1 MRYINNYIHLFK
13 VNTIYYIETIIMSIY
28 HQVFFPFNQI
38 NTVNEIE
45 NLQKYMCTYE
55 FTSKLQEE
63 INKTETKDVVKPE
76 YVTFDS
82 EQKSETET
90 ETETETESESEQE
103 SEQEPE
109 PILTKP
115 EPIVTNEIK
124 REEFIIPEQEDTLF
138 WCIYIAVKGY
148 SEYLDIQRQY
158 RNIEVAEKQKMIDY
172 FKHGQSKLKNMN
184 KKVSKVM
191 TQEIMSDLMTNN
203 KTSLSSILALSC
215 FYNKNIIVFK
225 EGDNGQV
232 GLYYNVFPT
241 EGSSGTIIIKK
252 LRKDEYG
259 ISLEDI
265 DNTEKINKIQEI
277 MFCVED
283 YEKPMKSISNYKVDE
298 LQKMGEKF
306 GVDMTK
312 KYKKQDLYVEIC
324 KLCVFQ

>member
-1 MRYINNYIHLFK
+1 MRYINNYIQLFK
-13 VNTIYYIETIIMSIY
+13 VNAIYYIETIIMSIY

-38 NTVNEIE
+38 NTIEEIDT
-45 NLQKYMCTYE
+45 LKKYMCTYE
-55 FTSKLQEE
+55 FTSKFHEE
-63 INKTETKDVVKPE
+63 INKTQNKINDVVKPE
-76 YVTFDS
+76 FVYFEDKPTL
-82 EQKSETET
+82 ETLTES
-90 ETETETESESEQE
+90 ETETETESETEK
-103 SEQEPE
+103 EPE
-109 PILTKP
+109 PQIQIQIQSQTQP
-115 EPIVTNEIK
+115 
-124 REEFIIPEQEDTLF
+124 EEFIIPEQEDTLF

-148 SEYLDIQRQY
+148 SEYLNIQRQY

-172 FKHGQSKLKNMN
+172 FKNGQSKLKNMN

-203 KTSLSSILALSC
+203 KTSLSSIVALSC

-225 EGDNGQV
+225 EGDNGQI

-241 EGSSGTIIIKK
+241 EGSNGTIIIKK
-252 LRKDEYG
+252 RRKDEYG

-265 DNTEKINKIQEI
+265 DNTEKMNKIQET

-283 YEKPMKSISNYKVDE
+283 YEKPMKSISNYKMDE

-312 KYKKQDLYVEIC
+312 KYKKQELYVEIC